1 MATNSLASAAHAAG
15 FAMAAVEDDVVEQR
29 WSGPAAD
36 IYDQLSQEEL
46 KLTSELGSQF
56 AGASPKVVLGDTFG
70 RWQGS
75 SRPLALADVQQ
86 ARSGNSLFG
95 WLPSF
100 SWRADGR

>member
-15 FAMAAVEDDVVEQR
+15 FAMAAAEDDVLGQQLN
-29 WSGPAAD
+29 SPAAE
-36 IYDQLSQEEL
+36 IYDHLSEEEL

-70 RWQGS
+70 CWQGS
-75 SRPLALADVQQ
+75 ARPLALADVQQ
-86 ARSGNSLFG
+86 ARNGSGLLG
-95 WLPSF
+95 WLPGF